1 MKRQA
6 SHNLPPL
13 DENIQAFHRAMAH
26 EHHRYRS
33 WEHCFG
39 YFQALTP
46 HKLKQDRK
54 TAALHLGFY
63 LASWGMYRPSG
74 FLLQHSYTIHL
85 AVIDSLASPSFSP
98 LWRAEFGAGKADD
111 ELTPTVLDATSAV
124 RKAYEPF
131 TASDTLVS
139 KVLLGTLG
147 CLPACDR
154 FFIDGFKAAG
164 LSYSRI
170 NKNFIHRLLEFTHN
184 NLSPLRVEQTRIKS
198 HSGVHY
204 PLMKLVD
211 MHFWQLGNDRAK
223 HP

>member
-1 MKRQA
+1 MKPLPKDR
-6 SHNLPPL
+6 LPPL
-13 DENIQAFHRAMAH
+13 RENIRAFYGEMAK

-39 YFQALTP
+39 YFQART
-46 HKLKQDRK
+46 HKSLKQDRK

-63 LASWGMYRPSG
+63 LASWGMYPPSG
-74 FLLQHSYTIHL
+74 FLLQHTFTIQL
-85 AVIDSLASPSFSP
+85 AVIDALASPALSP
-98 LWRAEFGAGKADD
+98 LWRAEFGAGEADD
-111 ELTPTVLDATSAV
+111 ELTPIVLNAKNAV
-124 RKAYEPF
+124 RQAYEPF
-131 TASDTLVS
+131 AASDTLAS
-139 KVLLGTLG
+139 KVLLRTLG

-154 FFIDGFKAAG
+154 FFIGGFKVTG

-170 NKNFIHRLLEFTHN
+170 NKNFIHRLLEFTHG
-184 NLSPLRVEQTRIKS
+184 NLPSLRAEQTRIES

-211 MHFWQLGNDRAK
+211 MYFWQLGYGRGN